1 MFLLDVNILVY
12 AYRPELSPMAL
23 VARTWLD
30 RSMAAKAS
38 LAVTNEILASVIRIV
53 TDRRIFVHPSP
64 AGQAVDFA
72 QALLDAPTTRV
83 VVPSSRHWPTF
94 IDLVNDQRLKGND
107 VPDAYLAALA
117 IDHGAQLVTTDRGFR
132 RFPGLRIVDPLA
144 A

>member
-12 AYRPELSPMAL
+12 AYRPEQSPMAL
-23 VARTWLD
+23 AARTWLD

-64 AGQAVDFA
+64 AGQAVEFA

-94 IDLVNDQRLKGND
+94 IDLVNDLRLKGND

>member
-12 AYRPELSPMAL
+12 AYRPEQSPLAL
-23 VARTWLD
+23 AARTWLD
-30 RSMAAKAS
+30 RSMAAKAA

-64 AGQAVDFA
+64 AGQAVEFA

-94 IDLVNDQRLKGND
+94 IDLVNDLRLKGND